1 MKRTIIF
8 IMMLIATI
16 FIISYI
22 SYSTVGDAKIYLKLT
37 TNEVIID
44 RFPNYSI
51 GFDGKYH
58 WDNPDFPF
66 SEVDKYIYKIAKISS
81 ADSIIIKIIN
91 WHTNKYGKEH
101 QEPLK
106 VIGKIDILESKKYEN
121 FLYWNRK
128 YCVKEM
134 CIDYHKKLNEKIVQ
148 TQDSCEVNLHKSAI

>member
-22 SYSTVGDAKIYLKLT
+22 SYSTVGDAKIYFKLT

-66 SEVDKYIYKIAKISS
+66 S
-81 ADSIIIKIIN
+81 
-91 WHTNKYGKEH
+91 
-101 QEPLK
+101 
-106 VIGKIDILESKKYEN
+106 
-121 FLYWNRK
+121 
-128 YCVKEM
+128 
-134 CIDYHKKLNEKIVQ
+134 
-148 TQDSCEVNLHKSAI
+148 

>member
-1 MKRTIIF
+1 MKRITII
-8 IMMLIATI
+8 MMFIATI

-22 SYSTVGDAKIYLKLT
+22 SYSTVGGAKIYFKLT

-66 SEVDKYIYKIAKISS
+66 SKVDKYIYKIAKKSS

-91 WHTNKYGKEH
+91 WHTNEYGKEH
-101 QEPLK
+101 QEPPK
-106 VIGKIDILESKKYEN
+106 VIGEIDILESKKYKN

-148 TQDSCEVNLHKSAI
+148 PQDSCEVNLHKSAI